1 MTVGVVVRG
10 VVTVACAV
18 VLVAGCSA
26 QADPPAAPTEDPAA
40 VAMRAVEKLV
50 LPDQVTSSAGLT
62 PVGGPEVGVQ
72 PLVSCPDPAAVPELA
87 AATPAIAGRTQR
99 WQWTAPDGTT
109 VPYSLYSAVYD
120 GIPAREAIKQARAVT
135 KCYPNQQDP
144 VPWLDRQV
152 YRTDG
157 LPSTKPFVDD
167 RFAYCVRRG
176 AIDYTE
182 TVDEHLASRV
192 EVVWD
197 CAAFMAEGQK
207 LVRLNSVQHNRKA
220 SPLNAPTV
228 DTVGQ
233 AMVDALVAP

>member
-1 MTVGVVVRG
+1 MGVVVRG

-26 QADPPAAPTEDPAA
+26 QADSPPAPTEDRVA
-40 VAMRAVEKLV
+40 VAMAAVGKLA
-50 LPDQVTSSAGLT
+50 LPEAVTTAAGLT
-62 PVGGPEVGVQ
+62 PVGAPELGVQ

-109 VPYSLYSAVYD
+109 MPYSLYSAVYE
-120 GIPAREAIKQARAVT
+120 GITAREAVKQARAVS

-144 VPWLDRQV
+144 IPWLNRQV

-157 LPSTKPFVDD
+157 FPSTKPFVDD

-182 TVDEHLASRV
+182 TVDEHLAPDV

-197 CAAFMAEGQK
+197 CAAFMAQGQK
-207 LVRLNSVQHNRKA
+207 LVRLSSVEHHRKG
-220 SPLNAPTV
+220 SPLDFPTV
-228 DTVGQ
+228 YTVGQ
-233 AMVDALVAP
+233 DLVDVLVAP